1 MDSSTNCGYDAH
13 EGVLYRTEK
22 DYDGREYKI
31 EVCRH
36 CRYEDK
42 ASINIDMKIHEP
54 QKAQIFTATT
64 KIQRS
69 R

>member
-1 MDSSTNCGYDAH
+1 MQDVLELKREWIVKCLNCGHDAH

-31 EVCRH
+31 EVCKH

-42 ASINIDMKIHEP
+42 A
-54 QKAQIFTATT
+54 A
-64 KIQRS
+64 
-69 R
+69 